1 MSKADRF
8 IVLEVHPDDLLEKI
22 EHARS
27 LRLKFLVMGDDMSSV
42 KVNLV
47 IFFDTA
53 AMNNY
58 LAGRYTLFADEIRL
72 ARATCGDDA
81 SLGERI
87 REIMREHDLD

>member
-1 MSKADRF
+1 MSEADRYT
-8 IVLEVHPDDLLEKI
+8 VLEVHPDDLLEKI

-27 LRLKFLVMGDDMSSV
+27 LRLQFLISSDDMSRD
-42 KVNLV
+42 KVDLYV
-47 IFFDTA
+47 FLDHA

-58 LAGRYTLFADEIRL
+58 LAGRYSGFADEIRR
-72 ARATCGDDA
+72 ARAASGDDA